1 MTFLATYPNPAT
13 LWCEDMLLTL
23 GVKESDCIERGEA
36 FLYLYLWKNLQL
48 AQFELWLTFVCT
60 LQLAH
65 TCEKTCNLHNLSC
78 DRLFSWEN
86 WNVGSQYLGAAASI
100 IWSYGARQKYI
111 TFKLEKCSRIY
122 FGFGQWW
129 RIYLNKNFIKK

>member
-36 FLYLYLWKNLQL
+36 L
-48 AQFELWLTFVCT
+48 CIC
-60 LQLAH
+60 

-78 DRLFSWEN
+78 DWLLSVPCNLHILVKKLATCTTWVVTDFSAERIEMSAHNIW
-86 WNVGSQYLGAAASI
+86 GAAASI